1 MICEQIGKVYDNDRV
16 TVAKLQGDR
25 YLVTVAKFA
34 GWNRVGKL
42 GKQRSE
48 CIVSKFG
55 KGLHE
60 PLAKQIVCST
70 TQLIVS
76 RIEEIGLW
84 REAERLALSPSCAI
98 VVLSSYVVRDESSFG
113 LGFVHDFVTALVG

>member
-1 MICEQIGKVYDNDRV
+1 MITIV

-84 REAERLALSPSCAI
+84 REAKGWLYLHL
-98 VVLSSYVVRDESSFG
+98 VLVLSSYVRDESM
-113 LGFVHDFVTALVG
+113 

>member
-1 MICEQIGKVYDNDRV
+1 M
-16 TVAKLQGDR
+16 
-25 YLVTVAKFA
+25 TVAKFA

-70 TQLIVS
+70 TPLIVS

-84 REAERLALSPSCAI
+84 REAERLALSPSCAS
-98 VVLSSYVVRDESSFG
+98 SSYVRARVA
-113 LGFVHDFVTALVG
+113 LVLVFVHDFVTALVG

>member
-1 MICEQIGKVYDNDRV
+1 MITIV

-84 REAERLALSPSCAI
+84 REAERLALSPSCAS
-98 VVLSSYVVRDESSFG
+98 SSYVRDESSFG
-113 LGFVHDFVTALVG
+113 LGFCSRFCDSFGGIVVTLGQSDHK